1 MGQITLYL
9 DSETE
14 SRMKAAAKAAGIS
27 QSKWITHLIRES
39 APGEWPA
46 TIKAMAGAW
55 PDAPQV
61 EDTRQA
67 IANHPDGT
75 A

>member
-14 SRMKAAAKAAGIS
+14 SRMKAAAKSAGVS

-46 TIKAMAGAW
+46 TIKALAGAW
-55 PDAPQV
+55 PDAPKV
-61 EDTRQA
+61 EQTRQA
-67 IANHPDGT
+67 FSNDHSGT
-75 A
+75 P